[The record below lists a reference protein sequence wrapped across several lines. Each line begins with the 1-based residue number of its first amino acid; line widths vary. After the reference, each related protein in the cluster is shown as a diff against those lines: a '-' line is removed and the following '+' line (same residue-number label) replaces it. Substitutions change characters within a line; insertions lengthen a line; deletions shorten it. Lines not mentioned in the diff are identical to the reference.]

1 MNTLDNLVNEANK
14 HNDMKNFRT
23 WFPIVSTG
31 LAVFLMVLW
40 LTGSCDKP
48 TTKPSDNELWRQ
60 KVASLTATIDEKD
73 SIIAT
78 LRKNRIV
85 DEVKFLQSEAALKGQ
100 IKAKDKTLA
109 QARQDIAII
118 RTQSPQVETF
128 VIKADS
134 AIAVR
139 DSLINAIGMRMRAA
153 EYSYKEELRLM
164 GERNVV
170 QVQISQLLE
179 TKVTDL
185 TNQNA
190 KLAKKLENKK
200 RGNRLLLG
208 IAGGL
213 AGAIAILTL
222 SQ

>member
-1 MNTLDNLVNEANK
+1 MNPLDNLVNEANK
-14 HNDMKNFRT
+14 HNDMNTFKK

-31 LAVFLMVLW
+31 LAVFFAVLL
-40 LTGSCDKP
+40 LTRGCDRP
-48 TTKPSDNELWRQ
+48 TTKPDDNELWRQ
-60 KVASLTATIDEKD
+60 KVKALNATIDEKD

-100 IKAKDKTLA
+100 IKAKDKTLT
-109 QARQDIAII
+109 QARQDIALI
-118 RTQSPQVETF
+118 RTQMPQVEAF
-128 VIKADS
+128 VVKADS

-185 TNQNA
+185 TNQNT
-190 KLAKKLENKK
+190 KLARKLEKKK

-208 IAGGL
+208 LAGGL
-213 AGAIAILTL
+213 GAAIAVMTLT
-222 SQ
+222 Q